1 MQLNHL
7 KRLNPRTAWQNEATD
22 FTPWLAREENFSALA
37 DALHLFE
44 AEVETTEHSIGSF
57 SADILA
63 RDRDGRVLVENQL
76 EQTDHTHLG
85 QIITYVA
92 GLEEPTKVVWISTRI
107 REEHRAAIDWLNEQT
122 GEDYSFF
129 AVELELV
136 QIEKSPAAPLF
147 HVVAKPNHWSRHV
160 ARKSKNINNAAL
172 SERQGKYLE
181 YWTAFAAALDEK
193 LPGLRG
199 SNPPSNHWWP
209 FPIGRSGFH
218 ITLTAGGRDR
228 WVGAEVYIQ
237 NDPEQKVIDA
247 LMQNKSAIETDYRAD
262 LRWERLEERKG
273 SRVAVRWENIDP
285 FDRNQWPEIF
295 DWYIDSM
302 ESFRRAFA
310 ERIRKL
316 DLEALSGSD

>member
-1 MQLNHL
+1 MELEHL
-7 KRLNPRTAWQNEATD
+7 KRLNPRTAWPSEPTD
-22 FTPWLAREENFSALA
+22 FTPWLAKEENFSALA

-44 AEVETTEHSIGSF
+44 AEVEFTEHSIGSF
-57 SADILA
+57 AADILA

-76 EQTDHTHLG
+76 DQTDHTHLG

-122 GEDYSFF
+122 SEAYSFF

-136 QIEKSPAAPLF
+136 QIGSSPAAPLF
-147 HVVAKPNHWSRHV
+147 HVVAKPNYWSRHI
-160 ARKSKNINNAAL
+160 ARKSKSTGNTAL

-181 YWTAFAAALDEK
+181 YWTAFAETLDERQ
-193 LPGLRG
+193 PGLRG
-199 SNPPSNHWWP
+199 SSPPSNHWWP
-209 FPIGRSGFH
+209 FPIGRSGFQ
-218 ITLTAGGRDR
+218 ITLTAGGRDH
-228 WVGAEVYIQ
+228 WVGVEVYIQ
-237 NDPEQKVIDA
+237 NDPEQKIIDA
-247 LMQNKSAIETDYRAD
+247 LMRDKD
-262 LRWERLEERKG
+262 LVEVEYGAELNWDRLEERKG

-285 FDRNQWPEIF
+285 FDQKIWPEIF
-295 DWYIDSM
+295 SWYILSM

-316 DLEALSGSD
+316 NVETLISSD